1 MRLPVKILF
10 FCIHF
15 ICFSAAA
22 QFPVKSIPD
31 SLKKNS
37 DAVVRNF
44 ETKIILSESG
54 YTEYTRKIITLFNDN
69 LLSECSLVLYQA
81 HDVKSKFIK
90 ATIYDADG
98 TITRKIKKSDLID
111 VGDFSNFSSD
121 AHFNVY
127 ELNDL
132 KYPCTIEY
140 EYESTVDFLFILP
153 DWQPVIDYGTAVENA
168 SLTVYSK
175 DSALLRYYEKNTPNK
190 TTVSKSDNLTV
201 WEWRLNN
208 FVSVKKE
215 PKSLKAEDIF
225 PCVLLAPKKINY
237 QNYKHD
243 FESWE
248 DLGDWIKLLNKDKD
262 ILTSELKQK
271 IHALTDTIKDDYQ
284 KIKILYEFMQNNT
297 RYVSVQ
303 YGIGGFRPFEAKYV
317 YERGYGDCKAL
328 SNYMYSILKEA
339 DIKAYYTLVKAGK
352 NNNITKEFPASQF
365 NHAIVCVPLKNND
378 TLWLENTSQ
387 KMPFAFNGDFTDD
400 RDVLIISETPS
411 VVHTNIYT
419 ANNNRTINQ
428 IEASVSDNGNVHLY
442 LTHTTEGLSF
452 EAIAP
457 VYNAQSS
464 VDREKLLQSHFRF
477 TNAEINNI
485 SITEHKSRIP
495 NYVIRGEINLNN
507 FTKQSSNRL
516 FIPIS
521 FIPKDDYI
529 LIDSTRKTPVYEAMN
544 YMVTDSVQLSIPDGF
559 KLDSKEMRQ
568 EFSTKAGEYQLN
580 VSQNNNTIKLYRY
593 IKVNKAT
600 YKHDELAIISDFYKK
615 IRVADAYVIIL
626 KKQL

>member
-1 MRLPVKILF
+1 MRLPVRILF
-10 FCIHF
+10 LCIHF
-15 ICFSAAA
+15 ICFRSAA

-44 ETKIILSESG
+44 ETKIILSELG
-54 YTEYTRKIITLFNDN
+54 YTEYTRKTITLFNDN
-69 LLSECSLVLYQA
+69 LLSECSLILYQA
-81 HDVKSKFIK
+81 NDVKSKFIK

-98 TITRKIKKSDLID
+98 IITRKIKKSDLTD

-271 IHALTDTIKDDYQ
+271 IHALTDTINNDYQ

-328 SNYMYSILKEA
+328 SNYMFSILKEA
-339 DIKAYYTLVKAGK
+339 GIKAYYTLVKAGK
-352 NNNITKEFPASQF
+352 NNNIIKEFPASQF

-428 IEASVSDNGNVHLY
+428 IEASISANGNVQLN
-442 LTHTTEGLSF
+442 LIHTTEGLSF

-464 VDREKLLQSHFRF
+464 VDREKLLQSYFRF

-485 SITEHKSRIP
+485 SISENKSRIP

-529 LIDSTRKTPVYEAMN
+529 LIDSTRKTPVFEAMN
-544 YMVTDSVQLSIPDGF
+544 YMVTDSVQLNIPDGF
-559 KLDSKEMRQ
+559 KLDSKEISQ
-568 EFSTKAGEYQLN
+568 EFHTKAGDYRLSI
-580 VSQNNNTIKLYRY
+580 SQNNNLVRINRY
-593 IKVNKAT
+593 IKVNKAV
-600 YKHDELAIISDFYKK
+600 YQNEEIGMVIDFYKK
-615 IRVADAYVIIL
+615 IKSADTYMIIL
-626 KKQL
+626 KKLL

>member
-1 MRLPVKILF
+1 MRLPVQILF
-10 FCIHF
+10 LCIHF
-15 ICFSAAA
+15 ISFSAAA
-22 QFPVKSIPD
+22 QFSVKSIPD

-81 HDVKSKFIK
+81 NDVKSKFIK
-90 ATIYDADG
+90 AIIYDADG
-98 TITRKIKKSDLID
+98 IIIRKIKKSDLID

-140 EYESTVDFLFILP
+140 EYESTVDYLFILP
-153 DWQPVIDYGTAVENA
+153 EWKPVMDYSTAVENT

-175 DSALLRYYEKNTPNK
+175 DTSLLRYYEKNMPNK
-190 TTVSKSDNLTV
+190 TTISKSDNLTV
-201 WEWRLNN
+201 WDWSLNN

-215 PKSLKAEDIF
+215 SKSLKAEDVF

-243 FESWE
+243 FDSWE

-262 ILTSELKQK
+262 VLSDALKQK
-271 IHALTDTIKDDYQ
+271 IHSLTDTLKDDYQ

-297 RYVSVQ
+297 RYVSIQ

-339 DIKAYYTLVKAGK
+339 GIKAYYTLVKAGK
-352 NNNITKEFPASQF
+352 YNNIIKEFPASQF

-428 IEASVSDNGNVHLY
+428 IEASVSANGNVQLN

-464 VDREKLLQSHFRF
+464 VDREKLLQSYFRF

-485 SITEHKSRIP
+485 SISENKSRIP

-529 LIDSTRKTPVYEAMN
+529 LIDSTRKTPVFEAMN
-544 YMVTDSVQLSIPDGF
+544 YMVTDSVQLNIPDGF
-559 KLDSKEMRQ
+559 KLDSKEISQ
-568 EFSTKAGEYQLN
+568 EFHTKAGNYRLSI
-580 VSQNNNTIKLYRY
+580 SQNNNLVRINRY
-593 IKVNKAT
+593 IKVNKAV
-600 YKHDELAIISDFYKK
+600 YQNEEIGMVIDFYKK
-615 IRVADAYVIIL
+615 IKSADTYMIIL
-626 KKQL
+626 KKLL

>member
-1 MRLPVKILF
+1 M
-10 FCIHF
+10 
-15 ICFSAAA
+15 
-22 QFPVKSIPD
+22 
-31 SLKKNS
+31 
-37 DAVVRNF
+37 
-44 ETKIILSESG
+44 
-54 YTEYTRKIITLFNDN
+54 
-69 LLSECSLVLYQA
+69 
-81 HDVKSKFIK
+81 
-90 ATIYDADG
+90 
-98 TITRKIKKSDLID
+98 
-111 VGDFSNFSSD
+111 
-121 AHFNVY
+121 
-127 ELNDL
+127 
-132 KYPCTIEY
+132 
-140 EYESTVDFLFILP
+140 
-153 DWQPVIDYGTAVENA
+153 
-168 SLTVYSK
+168 
-175 DSALLRYYEKNTPNK
+175 
-190 TTVSKSDNLTV
+190 
-201 WEWRLNN
+201 
-208 FVSVKKE
+208 
-215 PKSLKAEDIF
+215 
-225 PCVLLAPKKINY
+225 LAPKKINY

-243 FESWE
+243 FDSWE

-262 ILTSELKQK
+262 VLSDALKQK
-271 IHALTDTIKDDYQ
+271 IHSLTDTLKDDYQ

-297 RYVSVQ
+297 RYVSIQ

-339 DIKAYYTLVKAGK
+339 GIKAYYTLVKASK
-352 NNNITKEFPASQF
+352 YNNIIKEFPASQF

-428 IEASVSDNGNVHLY
+428 IEASVSANGNVQLN

-529 LIDSTRKTPVYEAMN
+529 LIDSIRKTPVFEAMN
-544 YMVTDSVQLSIPDGF
+544 YMVTDSVQLSIPNGY
-559 KLDSKEMRQ
+559 KLDSKERRQ

-580 VSQNNNTIKLYRY
+580 LSQNNNTIKIYRY

-615 IRVADAYVIIL
+615 IRVADAYLIIL

>member
-1 MRLPVKILF
+1 
-10 FCIHF
+10 
-15 ICFSAAA
+15 
-22 QFPVKSIPD
+22 
-31 SLKKNS
+31 
-37 DAVVRNF
+37 
-44 ETKIILSESG
+44 
-54 YTEYTRKIITLFNDN
+54 
-69 LLSECSLVLYQA
+69 
-81 HDVKSKFIK
+81 VKSKFIK
-90 ATIYDADG
+90 ATVYDADG
-98 TITRKIKKSDLID
+98 IIIRKIKKSDLID

-140 EYESTVDFLFILP
+140 EYESTVDYLFILP
-153 DWQPVIDYGTAVENA
+153 EWKPVMDYSTAVENT

-175 DSALLRYYEKNTPNK
+175 DTSLLRYYEKNMPNK
-190 TTVSKSDNLTV
+190 TTISKSDNLTV
-201 WEWRLNN
+201 WDWSLNN

-215 PKSLKAEDIF
+215 SKSLKAEDVF

-243 FESWE
+243 FDSWE

-262 ILTSELKQK
+262 VLSDALKQK
-271 IHALTDTIKDDYQ
+271 IHSLTDTLKDDYQ

-297 RYVSVQ
+297 RYVSIQ

-339 DIKAYYTLVKAGK
+339 GIKAYYTLVKAGK
-352 NNNITKEFPASQF
+352 YNNIIKEFPASQF

-428 IEASVSDNGNVHLY
+428 IEASVSANGNVQLN

-464 VDREKLLQSHFRF
+464 VDREKLLQSYFRF

-485 SITEHKSRIP
+485 SISENKSRIP

-529 LIDSTRKTPVYEAMN
+529 LIDSTRKTPVFEAMN
-544 YMVTDSVQLSIPDGF
+544 YMVTDSVQLNIPDGF
-559 KLDSKEMRQ
+559 KLDSKEISQ
-568 EFSTKAGEYQLN
+568 EFHTKAGDYRLSI
-580 VSQNNNTIKLYRY
+580 SQNNNLVRINRY
-593 IKVNKAT
+593 IKVNKAV
-600 YKHDELAIISDFYKK
+600 YQNEEIGMVIDFYKK
-615 IRVADAYVIIL
+615 IKSADTYMIIL
-626 KKQL
+626 KKLL